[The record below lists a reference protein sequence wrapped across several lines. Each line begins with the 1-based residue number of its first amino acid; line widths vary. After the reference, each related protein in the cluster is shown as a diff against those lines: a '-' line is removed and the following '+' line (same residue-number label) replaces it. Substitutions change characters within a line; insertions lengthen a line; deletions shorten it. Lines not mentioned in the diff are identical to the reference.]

1 MSCIPYCLLLDRC
14 GHVVDGKFCRDGR
27 SRAVTGGWRGSW
39 RGILRESV
47 LWNGWEDAYTGSED
61 MIVDV
66 FDGVMWLERV
76 ASREFAAELVVFGG
90 RVVVFV
96 GSESVGRDMA

>member
-1 MSCIPYCLLLDRC
+1 
-14 GHVVDGKFCRDGR
+14 
-27 SRAVTGGWRGSW
+27 
-39 RGILRESV
+39 
-47 LWNGWEDAYTGSED
+47 